1 MRVLFLSCVLL
12 LCQPLFAASNPK
24 LPLTDIILPDGFIVK
39 AELAATP
46 RQQELGLQFRTAL
59 GPNEGMLFIGEAE
72 SWRLFWMLNTLI
84 PLDMVFIHADKTV
97 SVIHGN
103 VPATDISGPAQ
114 NPARRGGMAQY
125 VLELPAGAAAA
136 HGLKKGSLLKF
147 TLPAEAQNKDTFAVR
162 AATAAPAGKAARQA
176 K

>member
-1 MRVLFLSCVLL
+1 MRAIFLSCILL

-24 LPLTDIILPDGFIVK
+24 LPVTNIVLPDGFTVK
-39 AELAATP
+39 AETASTP

-59 GPNEGMLFIGEAE
+59 GPNEGMLFTGEAE

-84 PLDMVFIHADKTV
+84 PLDMVFIHSDKTV
-97 SVIHGN
+97 SVVHGS
-103 VPATDISGPAQ
+103 VPATDISGSTQ

-136 HGLKKGSLLKF
+136 HGLKQGDLLKF
-147 TLPAEAQNKDTFAVR
+147 TLPNEAGKTVKIS
-162 AATAAPAGKAARQA
+162 TASPAGKTGREM